1 MQNTV
6 DGVFTLFRGD
16 FNLHHL
22 IHDHTTL
29 SMFYTNR
36 RFWHQRHQGLYAR
49 TCPRSGISLQ
59 ALTNQKQQ

>member
-1 MQNTV
+1 
-6 DGVFTLFRGD
+6 
-16 FNLHHL
+16 
-22 IHDHTTL
+22 
-29 SMFYTNR
+29 MFYTNR

>member
-22 IHDHTTL
+22 IHDHTTCR
-29 SMFYTNR
+29 N
-36 RFWHQRHQGLYAR
+36 
-49 TCPRSGISLQ
+49 SLPCR
-59 ALTNQKQQ
+59 